1 MLPAASLLA
10 LQMAAPPGDDR
21 PAIFALLAGKPRAAL
36 AAAVPAAEVTATSAA
51 AATKLFGAPPAFGG
65 CAVASREASI
75 TDAVPA
81 LRGGGA
87 AARAVVVV
95 KGHKGHS
102 LLAIA
107 VRCLADIG
115 AAAGLDLL
123 GARYVYVPAAGLD
136 APISLDS
143 ALPPGAPALALLVGG
158 AADVS
163 DRLQSL
169 AGAVDPKLAKRTD
182 PGSWRADLGE
192 DRLQNAVAV
201 CRSAAGASRAAAFFF
216 GGRLASAAAAPHAL
230 LRCAVHAPV
239 GAAFVVAPPA
249 ALEPLLAELGAAAFT
264 LHAAARAPAQ
274 SLEAL
279 VGAGAL
285 AAAGAEVVLLLVARE
300 ALDVHLKGT
309 LGRAGRAAG
318 GADIVSHPATAS
330 AAARL
335 VGADAA
341 AAVGAEGTVVSAAS
355 VGAPVELIAHLGFLR
370 KSALF

>member
-1 MLPAASLLA
+1 M
-10 LQMAAPPGDDR
+10 
-21 PAIFALLAGKPRAAL
+21 
-36 AAAVPAAEVTATSAA
+36 
-51 AATKLFGAPPAFGG
+51 
-65 CAVASREASI
+65 
-75 TDAVPA
+75 
-81 LRGGGA
+81 
-87 AARAVVVV
+87 
-95 KGHKGHS
+95 H
-102 LLAIA
+102 
-107 VRCLADIG
+107 
-115 AAAGLDLL
+115 
-123 GARYVYVPAAGLD
+123 
-136 APISLDS
+136 API
-143 ALPPGAPALALLVGG
+143 
-158 AADVS
+158 
-163 DRLQSL
+163 
-169 AGAVDPKLAKRTD
+169 
-182 PGSWRADLGE
+182 
-192 DRLQNAVAV
+192 
-201 CRSAAGASRAAAFFF
+201 
-216 GGRLASAAAAPHAL
+216 
-230 LRCAVHAPV
+230 

-264 LHAAARAPAQ
+264 LHAAARAPAP

-309 LGRAGRAAG
+309 LGRAARAAG

>member
-1 MLPAASLLA
+1 M
-10 LQMAAPPGDDR
+10 
-21 PAIFALLAGKPRAAL
+21 
-36 AAAVPAAEVTATSAA
+36 
-51 AATKLFGAPPAFGG
+51 
-65 CAVASREASI
+65 
-75 TDAVPA
+75 
-81 LRGGGA
+81 
-87 AARAVVVV
+87 ARAVVVV

-230 LRCAVHAPV
+230 LRCAVHAPI
-239 GAAFVVAPPA
+239 GAAFVVAPPT

-300 ALDVHLKGT
+300 GLDVHLKGT

>member
-1 MLPAASLLA
+1 M
-10 LQMAAPPGDDR
+10 
-21 PAIFALLAGKPRAAL
+21 AAL

-95 KGHKGHS
+95 KGHKGR

-107 VRCLADIG
+107 VRCLADIDS
-115 AAAGLDLL
+115 AAGLDLL

-230 LRCAVHAPV
+230 LRCAVHAPI
-239 GAAFVVAPPA
+239 GAAFVVAPP
-249 ALEPLLAELGAAAFT
+249 PRSSRSLLSSAPPPSLCTPPPARR
-264 LHAAARAPAQ
+264 LRRSRRSSARARSPPPAPR
-274 SLEAL
+274 SCCFSSP
-279 VGAGAL
+279 
-285 AAAGAEVVLLLVARE
+285 ARPS
-300 ALDVHLKGT
+300 T
-309 LGRAGRAAG
+309 C
-318 GADIVSHPATAS
+318 T
-330 AAARL
+330 
-335 VGADAA
+335 
-341 AAVGAEGTVVSAAS
+341 
-355 VGAPVELIAHLGFLR
+355 
-370 KSALF
+370 

>member
-1 MLPAASLLA
+1 MTSLTYGKRSRRRRRTTPPPSSDRAVAQAAPLAALPADLAEDLFLVRVPLDDAGRAVAPATLSRLLTVRA
-10 LQMAAPPGDDR
+10 GGLAAGGQMAAPP
-21 PAIFALLAGKPRAAL
+21 ATIAPRSCAPSGQAESPL
-36 AAAVPAAEVTATSAA
+36 AAAVPTAEMRDERRRRDQT
-51 AATKLFGAPPAFGG
+51 LRAPPAFGG
-65 CAVASREASI
+65 CAVAPREASI

-81 LRGGGA
+81 LRGG
-87 AARAVVVV
+87 ARRRARSSSSRAI
-95 KGHKGHS
+95 S
-102 LLAIA
+102 LRGTA
-107 VRCLADIG
+107 VRCLADIVV
-115 AAAGLDLL
+115 AADGLDLL
-123 GARYVYVPAAGLD
+123 GARYVYVPHAGLD

-163 DRLQSL
+163 DRLQAL

-230 LRCAVHAPV
+230 LRCAVHAPI

-285 AAAGAEVVLLLVARE
+285 AAAGAESCCFSSPARPS
-300 ALDVHLKGT
+300 T
-309 LGRAGRAAG
+309 C
-318 GADIVSHPATAS
+318 T
-330 AAARL
+330 
-335 VGADAA
+335 
-341 AAVGAEGTVVSAAS
+341 
-355 VGAPVELIAHLGFLR
+355 
-370 KSALF
+370 